1 MGPHSLNDLIYSGP
15 KASYLGPF
23 LLSLVV
29 EPTMAL
35 YTGSDILANRGSPHF
50 GAESPDGRLGPLMA
64 PAKMAMAGNW
74 QWQEQEAG
82 REGQFLPQIKIP

>member
-1 MGPHSLNDLIYSGP
+1 
-15 KASYLGPF
+15 
-23 LLSLVV
+23 
-29 EPTMAL
+29 MAFHY

-74 QWQEQEAG
+74 QWQWQWQWQGQANFYHKLKSP
-82 REGQFLPQIKIP
+82 EGIKIFPYFLAYIKIKS

>member
-1 MGPHSLNDLIYSGP
+1 
-15 KASYLGPF
+15 
-23 LLSLVV
+23 
-29 EPTMAL
+29 MAL

-64 PAKMAMAGNW
+64 PANMAGIRQAGNW

-82 REGQFLPQIKIP
+82 REGQFLTNVKIP

>member
-1 MGPHSLNDLIYSGP
+1 
-15 KASYLGPF
+15 
-23 LLSLVV
+23 
-29 EPTMAL
+29 MAFHY

-82 REGQFLPQIKIP
+82 REGQFLSQIKIP